1 VVYRTVTTFRV
12 YVAASGLMTQPS
24 EVYCSGMRPRDTT
37 LESHE
42 AQLQAYR
49 RLGAG
54 GRARLAAQLSAATR
68 ELTRAGIRAR
78 HPAYTQ
84 EEVELAIR
92 RLLLGDDLFRRA
104 WPGRPLLAP

>member
-1 VVYRTVTTFRV
+1 M
-12 YVAASGLMTQPS
+12 VAGALMAQPS

-49 RLGAG
+49 RLGAA
-54 GRARLAAQLSAATR
+54 GRARLAARLSAATR
-68 ELTRAGIRAR
+68 ELTRAGIRSR
-78 HPAYTQ
+78 HPAYTE

-92 RLLLGDDLFRRA
+92 RLLFG
-104 WPGRPLLAP
+104 